1 MLEELESLLKP
12 SLVCFYMQSIFLA
25 LTEMWLH
32 KYIKF
37 YYWKLFPFLIQVI
50 KQVIR
55 FLETNLFV
63 LIVMRPW
70 LRSLTK
76 DHTHFTFYVDSC
88 PDAELNDQNVQ
99 IQIEYGGF
107 TVKFVYLSRFFHI
120 NGQVVTINLKGF
132 WKWQKKTII
141 KPTL

>member
-12 SLVCFYMQSIFLA
+12 VWFVSICKLFSLRSRK
-25 LTEMWLH
+25 MWLH

-37 YYWKLFPFLIQVI
+37 HYWKLFPFLIQVI

-55 FLETNLFV
+55 FLKTNLFV